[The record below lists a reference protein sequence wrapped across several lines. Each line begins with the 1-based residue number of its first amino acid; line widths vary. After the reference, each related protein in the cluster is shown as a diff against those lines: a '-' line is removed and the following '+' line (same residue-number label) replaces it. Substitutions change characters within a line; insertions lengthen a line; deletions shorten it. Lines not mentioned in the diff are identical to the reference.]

1 MIEDAIK
8 DAKENVI
15 ANKVSNCEFFVGKAE
30 DILSP
35 VIRRTTKRDIIAIVD
50 PPRAGLRKI
59 NIIFLKLADFV
70 LKTQLFIPDQRAL
83 LTMRKAKKLS
93 RLIYISCDPR
103 AAMRNL
109 VDLARPI
116 SKQYVGEPMVPVK
129 AVAVDMFPYTKHCEL
144 ILCLER
150 LSIATK
156 ARDST

>member
-1 MIEDAIK
+1 MFQK
-8 DAKENVI
+8 YK
-15 ANKVSNCEFFVGKAE
+15 
-30 DILSP
+30 
-35 VIRRTTKRDIIAIVD
+35 
-50 PPRAGLRKI
+50 
-59 NIIFLKLADFV
+59 
-70 LKTQLFIPDQRAL
+70 LFIPDQRAL

-103 AAMRNL
+103 AAARNL
-109 VDLARPI
+109 IDLARPI

-144 ILCLER
+144 VLCLER